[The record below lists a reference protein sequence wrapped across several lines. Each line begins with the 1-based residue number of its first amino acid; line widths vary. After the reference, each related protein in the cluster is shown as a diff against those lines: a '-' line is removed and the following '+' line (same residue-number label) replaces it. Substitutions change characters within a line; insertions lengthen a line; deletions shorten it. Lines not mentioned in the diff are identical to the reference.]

1 MSRSRG
7 TFAFGTSVFLITSR
21 ASRTWTPSVGFSD
34 RGQRPS
40 QRTQGRVLLF
50 QVGLYGSERRGRPPR
65 GLDALPADGQPA
77 GYLSRRR
84 ARTRPC
90 PAVQRR
96 EAAVPGGLQLP
107 GCAHG
112 DRGVQGVHRG
122 RAAARDDGPGT
133 VQVPEGR
140 VDGCGRAAPARPERG
155 SEGPAETTC
164 PTETVG
170 SSEYGDLKGRL
181 GPEML

>member
-1 MSRSRG
+1 WD
-7 TFAFGTSVFLITSR
+7 F
-21 ASRTWTPSVGFSD
+21 RTED
-34 RGQRPS
+34 KERP
-40 QRTQGRVLLF
+40 QRTQARVLLF

-84 ARTRPC
+84 ARARPC

-133 VQVPEGR
+133 VQLPEGR
-140 VDGCGRAAPARPERG
+140 VEGCGRAAPARPERG
-155 SEGPAETTC
+155 SKGPVEAPW

-170 SSEYGDLKGRL
+170 TAPNMATRGRRAR
-181 GPEML
+181 PERL